1 MRRLIFLS
9 LFTVITLTSNIGRA
23 QCIEQL
29 ILSTTLDEIS
39 DIIDNNVSC
48 IKETLNKKE
57 YKKFRFKVNYLYK
70 TSFIWVYHKNP
81 EKERLFNIFY
91 QTYGYLY
98 PSLNSIKPN
107 SGIFYD
113 ALKEIVASDP
123 KYFYQTQKTNI
134 PLKYIQWMRV
144 KGLKEKFG
152 EASVIRLMQS
162 ASKIVDL

>member
-1 MRRLIFLS
+1 MKKFILFSLLISGILYGNA
-9 LFTVITLTSNIGRA
+9 VRA
-23 QCIEQL
+23 QCVEKL

-39 DIIDNNVSC
+39 DVIDNNVSC
-48 IKETLNKKE
+48 IKETLNNQKYEKL
-57 YKKFRFKVNYLYK
+57 KFKINYLYK
-70 TSFIWVYHKNP
+70 TSYIWVYHKNL
-81 EKERLFNIFY
+81 EKERLFNKFY

-98 PSLNSIKPN
+98 PSLTSIKPT

-113 ALKEIVASDP
+113 ALKEMVASDP
-123 KYFYQTQKTNI
+123 KYFAQTQKTNI

-162 ASKIVDL
+162 ASKIIDL

>member
-1 MRRLIFLS
+1 MKKVYFFSLLITGILYGN
-9 LFTVITLTSNIGRA
+9 VGRA
-23 QCIEQL
+23 QCIEKL

-39 DIIDNNVSC
+39 DVIDNNVSC
-48 IKETLNKKE
+48 IKETLNNQKYE
-57 YKKFRFKVNYLYK
+57 KFKFKINYLYK
-70 TSFIWVYHKNP
+70 TSYIWVYHKNP
-81 EKERLFNIFY
+81 EKERLFNKFY

-98 PSLNSIKPN
+98 PSLLSIKPT

-113 ALKEIVASDP
+113 ALNEMIASDP
-123 KYFYQTQKTNI
+123 KYFSQIQKTNI

-162 ASKIVDL
+162 ASKIIDM